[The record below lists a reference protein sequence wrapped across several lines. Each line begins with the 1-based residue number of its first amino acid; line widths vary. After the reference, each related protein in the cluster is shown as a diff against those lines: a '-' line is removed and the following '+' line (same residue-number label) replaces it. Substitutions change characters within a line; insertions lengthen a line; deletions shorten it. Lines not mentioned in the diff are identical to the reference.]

1 MRNIILPVVQTLAG
15 SQQNLPGISCVTHN
29 YRIVVTSFK
38 KNPEVHNI
46 CHCRQRKT
54 ESEPRVTCTDNFV
67 KFENAIFDLRTDRQT
82 NRQTR

>member
-38 KNPEVHNI
+38 KI
-46 CHCRQRKT
+46 RKYIT
-54 ESEPRVTCTDNFV
+54 YVIVV
-67 KFENAIFDLRTDRQT
+67 KGRLSQSHG
-82 NRQTR
+82 